1 MSDKDTVAF
10 NLLLNSLLKIHHAN
24 RERSRNE
31 GTDTDFID
39 FTDEEIKNFV
49 NTLWAER
56 YQEDL
61 TNFKSIVSSTIL
73 ENSKSL

>member
-24 RERSRNE
+24 RERSLN
-31 GTDTDFID
+31 DVNDVDFVD

-49 NTLWAER
+49 NALWAER

-61 TNFKSIVSSTIL
+61 TNFKSAVSSTIL